1 MIDPSHVSA
10 YDRILEL
17 QRPSSPQAQ
26 RITMCYRD
34 EVPERE
40 YVWTDEGL
48 ANARRNGIGVDETT
62 QALYAP
68 LGLRY
73 ERALGDLLLIVMGM
87 ADSGR
92 VIATLCDRIGATQTY
107 KIIGAR
113 ALQGTDLDEW
123 RRRVL

>member
-1 MIDPSHVSA
+1 MSD
-10 YDRILEL
+10 
-17 QRPSSPQAQ
+17 
-26 RITMCYRD
+26 
-34 EVPERE
+34 RE

-48 ANARRNGIGVDETT
+48 DNASRNGVGVDETT

-68 LGLRY
+68 SGLRH
-73 ERALGDLLLIVMGM
+73 ERALGDLLLIIMGM

-92 VIATLCDRIGATQTY
+92 VIAALCDRIGGASTY

-113 ALQGTDLDEW
+113 ALRGADLDEW